1 MIADAAVSAGVVV
14 AGLAIPYT
22 GWVWLDP
29 LTSLVIVGVIVWG
42 TWGLLRDSLAMSV
55 NAVPSKIEPQAVRRY
70 LETCSGVSSVHDLH
84 IWAMSTTESA
94 LTAHLVFPAGHPG
107 DEFLLRAASE
117 LRHRFG
123 IDHTTLQIEISEDS
137 ACHLAPDHVV

>member
-1 MIADAAVSAGVVV
+1 
-14 AGLAIPYT
+14 
-22 GWVWLDP
+22 
-29 LTSLVIVGVIVWG
+29 
-42 TWGLLRDSLAMSV
+42 LRDSLAMSV
-55 NAVPSKIEPQAVRRY
+55 NAVPSKIDPQAVRRY

-94 LTAHLVFPAGHPG
+94 LTAHLVFPGGHPG
-107 DEFLLRAASE
+107 DEFLARAASE
-117 LRHRFG
+117 LRHRFA

>member
-1 MIADAAVSAGVVV
+1 MD
-14 AGLAIPYT
+14 
-22 GWVWLDP
+22 
-29 LTSLVIVGVIVWG
+29 
-42 TWGLLRDSLAMSV
+42 
-55 NAVPSKIEPQAVRRY
+55 AVPSDIEPSEVRMY
-70 LETCSGVSSVHDLH
+70 LEKMPGVASIHDLH